1 MDAIVNAALAQHA
14 AQVAKQQAAHRQLL
28 TLLAAQMEVAKAA
41 EEDYKEVTAKAVRLF
56 HQKVAEATRNDAR
69 AGLSSTGGMGA
80 VERILQ
86 ARQQLLGSEAV
97 SVGRYSARV
106 RESGREIKQ
115 ALALG
120 VQSGDPLQ

>member
-1 MDAIVNAALAQHA
+1 MT
-14 AQVAKQQAAHRQLL
+14 L
-28 TLLAAQMEVAKAA
+28 TPPEQ
-41 EEDYKEVTAKAVRLF
+41 
-56 HQKVAEATRNDAR
+56 VAEAARKDAR
-69 AGLSSTGGMGA
+69 GGMGA
-80 VERILQ
+80 IERILQ